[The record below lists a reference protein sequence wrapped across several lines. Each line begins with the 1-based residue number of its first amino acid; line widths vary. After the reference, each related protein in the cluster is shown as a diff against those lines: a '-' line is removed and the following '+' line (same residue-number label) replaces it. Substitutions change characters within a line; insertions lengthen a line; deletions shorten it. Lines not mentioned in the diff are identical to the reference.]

1 MAVRR
6 LTLVGTEDG
15 RQLHF
20 VEKIELTP
28 LSGLNGVTELNLS
41 RTLVSDLSPLAG
53 LSELTTLYLFGTPV
67 SDLSPLAGLSG
78 LTKLNLCGTR
88 VSDLSPLE
96 KLSNLKEVWLDKYQT
111 VSIPQ
116 TLEKV
121 IRRW

>member
-41 RTLVSDLSPLAG
+41 RTL
-53 LSELTTLYLFGTPV
+53 V